1 MINKNNNYFMP
12 GGKISRQ
19 AYVLSFLFIQ
29 IPLQYLYFIFDHN
42 MLRFKLL
49 SQPNTLINVLYYS
62 TFIMP
67 FILAYLFFQLNFKR
81 MRDIVGK
88 EPSFKDKAFSVLQVG
103 IPILNIWFIGQ
114 MIFLKSLSENDS

>member
-1 MINKNNNYFMP
+1 
-12 GGKISRQ
+12 
-19 AYVLSFLFIQ
+19 
-29 IPLQYLYFIFDHN
+29 
-42 MLRFKLL
+42 
-49 SQPNTLINVLYYS
+49 
-62 TFIMP
+62 MP